1 MVVPK
6 RPADLTELMRSRAA
20 NVPVT
25 SMLLAANGLVFVMM
39 LLAGAGLWHT
49 TNGVQLAWG
58 ANFGPATQDG
68 QWWRLFTA
76 MFVHFGVVHLAM
88 NMWALW
94 DVGRLVERIYG
105 SGRMLM
111 LYLASGMVG
120 NLVSLV
126 VQGNAAVSA
135 GASGAVF
142 SLYGALLVFL
152 WRERRQVHPSE
163 FRWLFGG
170 AVVFTLLILGMGYVV
185 PGIDNSA
192 HGGGL
197 LAGAVIA
204 RLFARPWVAQ
214 SPSVGGVGRWAAG
227 VALVA
232 ALAWLAT
239 HLPQPA
245 YRYGEEVRARQ
256 AIQSFL
262 NADRGISQQWESLLR
277 SGPAQGL
284 TFEQLAGTLDER
296 VTQPYARSFEQLV
309 AATPGTPVPSASE
322 LGVLQAYAQQRVEAA
337 REMTEGLRTHD
348 PQKVRQGLEQAK
360 KARQLGK
367 APSPPTT
374 Q

>member
-1 MVVPK
+1 MIVPK
-6 RPADLTELMRSRAA
+6 RPADLTELMRSRADQ
-20 NVPVT
+20 VPVAST
-25 SMLLAANGLVFVMM
+25 LLAANVLVFVMM

-49 TNGVQLAWG
+49 ANGVQLAWG

-105 SGRMLM
+105 SWRMVL
-111 LYLASGMVG
+111 LYLSSGMTG

-135 GASGAVF
+135 GASGAIF

-204 RLFARPWVAQ
+204 RLLARPWAAQ
-214 SPSVGGVGRWAAG
+214 SPSAGGVGRWAAG

-232 ALAWLAT
+232 ALTWLTT

-245 YRYGEEVRARQ
+245 YRYGEEVRTRQ

-284 TFEQLAGTLDER
+284 TFEELAGTLDER
-296 VTQPYARSFEQLV
+296 VTQPYARSFDQLV

-322 LGVLQAYAQQRVEAA
+322 LGVLQTYAQQRIDAA
-337 REMTEGLRTHD
+337 REVSQGLRNHD
-348 PQKVRQGLEQAK
+348 PQKIRQGLEQAK
-360 KARQLGK
+360 KARQVGK
-367 APSPPTT
+367 AAAPTEK
-374 Q
+374 